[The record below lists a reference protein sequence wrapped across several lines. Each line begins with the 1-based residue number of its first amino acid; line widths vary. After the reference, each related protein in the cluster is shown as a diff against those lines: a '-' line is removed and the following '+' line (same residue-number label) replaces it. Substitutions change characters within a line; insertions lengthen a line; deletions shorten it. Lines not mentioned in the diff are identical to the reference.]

1 MKQLKYIGAVLLAL
15 TMFTACEKEF
25 DAIPEEIA
33 TVPEGSAEAWA
44 QTVTIKELIE
54 NFDTKEGE
62 FTIDTIDSPN
72 DIVVRGRIITD
83 DRAGNVYKYFV
94 IQSLEDD
101 HTCLK
106 VSVDAGSLSGMLPI
120 GQVVAIRCNG
130 LVLGRYASAPQLGV
144 RGYRND
150 NKVREEPGRIPY
162 TLAMKH
168 IQKIGKPDPSKI
180 VVEEMTLKQITELDK
195 YGYFKIVKI
204 KNAYFTGYYYNDQTQ
219 KHEKLNDEVYP
230 FPTDG
235 QGVTTALAKYALNPT
250 FAPATYDSSKKYN
263 IGFPRSR
270 EIADDSGN
278 TTSISISTSEYARFA
293 DRRLPVFGPDNRGD
307 ITAIVGWFKD
317 DKGDPGSW
325 QLTIRSLDNPFAD
338 LEGFEFPEQ

>member
-338 LEGFEFPEQ
+338 LEGFEFPE

>member
-44 QTVTIKELIE
+44 QTVTIKDLIE
-54 NFDTKEGE
+54 NFDTKEGL

-130 LVLGRYASAPQLGV
+130 LVLGRYAGAPQLGV

-150 NKVREEPGRIPY
+150 NKIREEPGRIPY

-168 IQKIGKPDPSKI
+168 IQKIGNPDPSKI

-204 KNAYFTGYYYNDQTQ
+204 KNAYFTGYFYNDQIQ
-219 KHEKLNDEVYP
+219 KHEKLNDEVVP

-293 DRRLPVFGPDNRGD
+293 DRRLPVFGSDNRGD

-317 DKGDPGSW
+317 NEADDGSW
-325 QLTIRSLDNPFAD
+325 QLTIRSLDKPFAD
-338 LEGFEFPEQ
+338 LEGFEFPE

>member
-25 DAIPEEIA
+25 DAVPEEIA

-54 NFDTKEGE
+54 NFDTKEGL
-62 FTIDTIDSPN
+62 FTIDTIDAEE

-130 LVLGRYASAPQLGV
+130 LVLGRYAEAPQLGV

-150 NKVREEPGRIPY
+150 NKIREEPGRIPY

-168 IQKIGKPDPSKI
+168 IQKIGNPDPSKI

-204 KNAYFTGYYYNDQTQ
+204 KNAYFTGYYYDDQKQ
-219 KHEKLNDEVYP
+219 KHEKLNDEVVP

-293 DRRLPVFGPDNRGD
+293 DRRLPVFGSDNRGD

-317 DKGDPGSW
+317 NEADDGSW

-338 LEGFEFPEQ
+338 LEGFEFPE

>member
-1 MKQLKYIGAVLLAL
+1 MKQLKYIGAVLFALA
-15 TMFTACEKEF
+15 MFTACEKEF
-25 DAIPEEIA
+25 DAVPEEIA

-44 QTVTIKELIE
+44 QTVTIKDLIE
-54 NFDTKEGE
+54 NFDTKEGL

-94 IQSLEDD
+94 IQSLDDD

-106 VSVDAGSLSGMLPI
+106 VSVDAGSLSGMLPL

-130 LVLGRYASAPQLGV
+130 LVLGRYAGAPQLGV

-150 NKVREEPGRIPY
+150 NKIREEPGRIPY

-168 IQKIGKPDPSKI
+168 IQKIGDPDPSKI
-180 VVEEMTLKQITELDK
+180 VIEEMTLDQITKLDK

-204 KNAYFTGYYYNDQTQ
+204 KNAYFTGYDSDG
-219 KHEKLNDEVYP
+219 EKLNDEVYP
-230 FPTDG
+230 FPSDG
-235 QGVTTALAKYALNPT
+235 QNVTAALAKYGQNPT
-250 FAPATYDSSKKYN
+250 FAPCTYDSSKKYN

-270 EIADDSGN
+270 EIADGSGN
-278 TTSISISTSEYARFA
+278 TTSVSISTSEYARFA
-293 DRRLPVFGPDNRGD
+293 DNRLPVFGEDNKGD
-307 ITAIVGWFKD
+307 ITAIVGWFQD
-317 DKGDPGSW
+317 NAAYAGSW
-325 QLTIRSLDNPFAD
+325 QLTIRSLNTPFAD
-338 LEGFEFPEQ
+338 LEGFEFPE

>member
-1 MKQLKYIGAVLLAL
+1 MKQLRYIGAVVIAL
-15 TMFTACEKEF
+15 SMFTACEKEF
-25 DAIPEEIA
+25 DVIPETIA
-33 TVPEGSAEAWA
+33 TVPEDSPEAWQ

-54 NFDTKEGE
+54 NFDTKKGL

-106 VSVDAGSLSGMLPI
+106 VSVDAGSLSGMLPL

-130 LVLGRYASAPQLGV
+130 LILGRYAGAPQLGV

-162 TLAMKH
+162 TLAMTR
-168 IQKIGKPDPSKI
+168 IQKIGNPDPSKI
-180 VVEEMTLKQITELDK
+180 VIEEMTLKQITELDK

-204 KNAYFTGYYYNDQTQ
+204 KNAYFTGYVSEG
-219 KHEKLNDEVYP
+219 KELGDEVILSP
-230 FPTDG
+230 PTDR
-235 QGVTTALAKYALNPT
+235 T
-250 FAPATYDSSKKYN
+250 
-263 IGFPRSR
+263 
-270 EIADDSGN
+270 
-278 TTSISISTSEYARFA
+278 
-293 DRRLPVFGPDNRGD
+293 
-307 ITAIVGWFKD
+307 
-317 DKGDPGSW
+317 
-325 QLTIRSLDNPFAD
+325 
-338 LEGFEFPEQ
+338 

>member
-25 DAIPEEIA
+25 DAVPEEIA

-54 NFDTKEGE
+54 NFDTKEGL
-62 FTIDTIDSPN
+62 FTIDTIDAEE

-130 LVLGRYASAPQLGV
+130 LVLGRYAQAPQLGV

-150 NKVREEPGRIPY
+150 NKIREEPGRIPY

-168 IQKIGKPDPSKI
+168 IQKIGNPDPSKI
-180 VVEEMTLKQITELDK
+180 VVEEMTLKQVTELDK
-195 YGYFKIVKI
+195 YGYFKIV
-204 KNAYFTGYYYNDQTQ
+204 
-219 KHEKLNDEVYP
+219 
-230 FPTDG
+230 
-235 QGVTTALAKYALNPT
+235 
-250 FAPATYDSSKKYN
+250 
-263 IGFPRSR
+263 
-270 EIADDSGN
+270 
-278 TTSISISTSEYARFA
+278 
-293 DRRLPVFGPDNRGD
+293 
-307 ITAIVGWFKD
+307 
-317 DKGDPGSW
+317 
-325 QLTIRSLDNPFAD
+325 
-338 LEGFEFPEQ
+338 